1 MDNNK
6 KKTKVFELIKRC
18 VFTRVYCLYYP
29 LSSDDNIL
37 SLLNNTD
44 SDNPE
49 VKQLRQQ
56 IEVILTSV
64 LHDLENNIKKKK
76 KNKDKCSKTK
86 KYKEKDE
93 DGKKRKLKK
102 KSIKWNLKSDEEQYS
117 ARINSD
123 EHKSNDIMTLINSF
137 DNGTLIVEDLTTLD
151 EYIKAHR
158 INNTFSIVCALIVV
172 LLILILFFFR
182 FFT

>member
-64 LHDLENNIKKKK
+64 LHDLENNIIINKKIQR
-76 KNKDKCSKTK
+76 
-86 KYKEKDE
+86 
-93 DGKKRKLKK
+93 KRRR
-102 KSIKWNLKSDEEQYS
+102 W
-117 ARINSD
+117 
-123 EHKSNDIMTLINSF
+123 
-137 DNGTLIVEDLTTLD
+137 
-151 EYIKAHR
+151 
-158 INNTFSIVCALIVV
+158 
-172 LLILILFFFR
+172 
-182 FFT
+182 

>member
-64 LHDLENNIKKKK
+64 LHDLENNIIINK
-76 KNKDKCSKTK
+76 KN
-86 KYKEKDE
+86 
-93 DGKKRKLKK
+93 KRKLKK

>member
-1 MDNNK
+1 MEDEPNQN
-6 KKTKVFELIKRC
+6 
-18 VFTRVYCLYYP
+18 
-29 LSSDDNIL
+29 
-37 SLLNNTD
+37 
-44 SDNPE
+44 
-49 VKQLRQQ
+49 
-56 IEVILTSV
+56 
-64 LHDLENNIKKKK
+64 K